1 MFLFNLLGL
10 AIFVDWVL
18 LCFWVE
24 KNSCHGD
31 SALFANSFDSLLNL
45 DDTSIIL
52 TTTRFNVALIFFLI
66 YCRISSSVHWSNKVY
81 RWSISLYIIFHG
93 SCCSVFPKTFTTW
106 NISLFP
112 TLSDFIGT
120 LDVNYIIIMGVN
132 SLLGW

>member
-1 MFLFNLLGL
+1 MFFLLVVL

-24 KNSCHGD
+24 KNSFHGD
-31 SALFANSFDSLLNL
+31 SALFGNSFDSLLNL
-45 DDTSIIL
+45 DNTSIIL
-52 TTTRFNVALIFFLI
+52 TTTRFNVALLFFLI

-81 RWSISLYIIFHG
+81 RWSISLYISPFMAAVVVY
-93 SCCSVFPKTFTTW
+93 SPKTFTIR

-120 LDVNYIIIMGVN
+120 LDVNYIIIMRVN